1 MAVSKKK
8 NPVPSESIFVSQ
20 GSKRHHDRTLHGSD
34 GRVGMEP
41 FAGRRQDTIPTP
53 LPKKADV
60 YLRIERK
67 NAEMRATYLKTTELY
82 TPEDIQGPSTEW
94 KREGRVFAIQDD
106 GKDLFPA
113 FQFADGQPLP
123 IIKKILEVLPDYLS
137 PWQTAFWFESGN
149 GWLGGKTPRE
159 CLKNESKVIDAAEH
173 LGNSVVG

>member
-20 GSKRHHDRTLHGSD
+20 GSKRHHDRTLHGRD
-34 GRVGMEP
+34 GRVGVEP

-60 YLRIERK
+60 YLRIARK
-67 NAEMRATYLKTTELY
+67 NAEMRATYLQTTELY
-82 TPEDIQGPSTEW
+82 TPEDIQGPSAKW
-94 KREGRVFAIQDD
+94 KHEGRVFAVHD
-106 GKDLFPA
+106 GEKDLFPA
-113 FQFADGQPLP
+113 FQFADGKPLP
-123 IIKKILEVLPDYLS
+123 VIKKILEVLPDYLS